1 MYEKFRA
8 LLNAAD
14 YIGTVTGAKMEPN
27 WINDRDYIRI
37 DGISKDGKEKF
48 CFEVEFEK
56 VKEEKKDEP

>member
-1 MYEKFRA
+1 
-8 LLNAAD
+8 
-14 YIGTVTGAKMEPN
+14 MEPN

-56 VKEEKKDEP
+56 VKEEKKDEPLS